1 MAAGRPETPPSRRDV
16 PLKWEN
22 QPKRSFD
29 MPGSLFHIPFD
40 HFKTWESKR
49 QGQRDVPP
57 KGRPRPQ
64 IHERHSKRW
73 RHQTASLS
81 NGAFSHLPVIVVPVR
96 GENAQFLVKGA
107 GGPFQ
112 STVIAAVLLERGA
125 LIALPSAAVCT
136 FPSPEPFICGV
147 GVHFQLLPRLTF
159 YLAFCA
165 STCGKDRVQKEILF
179 KSAQATPLLTMWTTQ
194 TSSLTRQIQKKQS
207 KWRAH

>member
-1 MAAGRPETPPSRRDV
+1 M
-16 PLKWEN
+16 KWEN

-96 GENAQFLVKGA
+96 GENAQFLA
-107 GGPFQ
+107 GGGVCGKGGGGTFSKYCHRGGSFGARRIDCFALGGRLHFPF
-112 STVIAAVLLERGA
+112 ARAVHLRRGRP
-125 LIALPSAAVCT
+125 LSAASSPHLLLGLLCVDVRER
-136 FPSPEPFICGV
+136 PSPERNT
-147 GVHFQLLPRLTF
+147 FQKR
-159 YLAFCA
+159 A
-165 STCGKDRVQKEILF
+165 SDSPAHNVDH
-179 KSAQATPLLTMWTTQ
+179 PDLLTHTPNT
-194 TSSLTRQIQKKQS
+194 KKTKQVAS
-207 KWRAH
+207 ALKS